1 MSNPMDILDD
11 GTLVSDADQYL
22 TILLAGETYAVP
34 ILKIQEIKGI
44 GTITPVP
51 NAPSFVKGVMNLR
64 GTVVPVLDMREKF
77 GLARGE
83 YDKFTV
89 TVVVTVGARIVG
101 LVVDAVSDVLN
112 VTPADIVPVPELAD
126 GVDTSFLTGMAKV
139 GESIVSLLDIEKVVG
154 GAAHLAQAA

>member
-1 MSNPMDILDD
+1 
-11 GTLVSDADQYL
+11 
-22 TILLAGETYAVP
+22 
-34 ILKIQEIKGI
+34 
-44 GTITPVP
+44 
-51 NAPSFVKGVMNLR
+51 MNLR
-64 GTVVPVLDMREKF
+64 GTVIPVLDMREKF

-139 GESIVSLLDIEKVVG
+139 GDAIVSLLDIEKVVG
-154 GAAHLAQAA
+154 GTANLAQAA